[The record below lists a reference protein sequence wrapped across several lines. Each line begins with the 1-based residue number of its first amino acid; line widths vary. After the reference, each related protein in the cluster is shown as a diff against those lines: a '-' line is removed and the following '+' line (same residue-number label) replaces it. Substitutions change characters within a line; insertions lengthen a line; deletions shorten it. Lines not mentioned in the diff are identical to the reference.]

1 MPDSSNEVKSN
12 DFQEKL
18 DLADINVGD
27 SERGNKSN
35 DTLQQQL
42 DQLQLQEPRFKFWN
56 TQPVPKLGEIVTENT
71 YINTSVTVEKVQQE
85 PYKLPNGMHWNEID
99 LADPGELK
107 DLYTFLSL
115 NYVVDNDNMFRFD
128 YSLELL
134 QWVLM
139 PPGWQKF
146 WHLGIRIDGSNKL
159 IGFLGAYPIH
169 IQVYEKDVKCI
180 EYNFLCVHQEFRSIG
195 LCPLLIQEIIR
206 RANLKGIFQA
216 TFTAGIIIP
225 KPIAYCQYWHRS
237 LNPKKLIE
245 TRFSSLKPGMT
256 MEKTIEFY
264 NISKTPLQNIIP
276 LQEIHVKSAYK
287 LLMNHLKNYKLYP
300 LLTED
305 EFRHHLLPRKNVIYS
320 YVLVDEKE
328 NVTDFCS
335 FYNLPTTVINHS
347 IHKEIKAAFSFYNV
361 ATTISFKDLL
371 HNALIMANKANFD
384 VFTALDIM
392 QNVPSILKDLKFGMG
407 DGFLQYY
414 LYNWKCPNLSPNE
427 IGFVLQ

>member
-12 DFQEKL
+12 DFQENL
-18 DLADINVGD
+18 NLADINVGD
-27 SERGNKSN
+27 SERENKST
-35 DTLQQQL
+35 DMLQQQL
-42 DQLQLQEPRFKFWN
+42 DQLQLQEPKFKFWN
-56 TQPVPKLGEIVTENT
+56 TQPVPKLEEIVTENT
-71 YINTSVTVEKVQQE
+71 YINTSVAVEKVQQE
-85 PYKLPNGMHWNEID
+85 PYNLPNGMHWNEID
-99 LADPGELK
+99 LTDPGELK

-115 NYVVDNDNMFRFD
+115 NYVEDNDNMFRFD
-128 YSLELL
+128 YSPELL
-134 QWVLM
+134 QWILM

-159 IGFLGAYPIH
+159 IGFLGAYPAH

-225 KPIAYCQYWHRS
+225 KPIASCRYWHRS

-245 TRFSSLKPGMT
+245 TRFSSLKPKMT
-256 MEKTIEFY
+256 MEKTIEHY
-264 NISKTPLQNIIP
+264 NISKAPLQNIIP

-300 LLTED
+300 LFTEA
-305 EFRHHLLPRKNVIYS
+305 EFKHHLLPRKNVIYS

-328 NVTDFCS
+328 NVTDLCS
-335 FYNLPTTVINHS
+335 FYNLPITVLNHS
-347 IHKEIKAAFSFYNV
+347 IHKEIKAAYSYYNV

-371 HNALIMANKANFD
+371 HNALIMAKKANFD
-384 VFTALDIM
+384 GFNALDIM
-392 QNVPSILKDLKFGMG
+392 KNDPSILKDLKFLMA

-414 LYNWKCPNLSPNE
+414 LYNWKCPDLSRNE